1 MAQSKMNNAQRKD
14 GQLVPY
20 TLIQR
25 AGGGGRAICFICPG
39 SSYSFD
45 RPLLYYSTML
55 MLEQGLDV
63 VHVHYSYGS
72 DNTDYWMLPPR
83 KRGALMLQDVEAV
96 VRHVLAD
103 QPRKQLLF
111 IGKSIGTLPIVS
123 GFGESMLPSEASAI
137 LLTPL
142 LNQEGFAESLLACK
156 QNMYLVTGTAD
167 HYYHS
172 ETIEQIR
179 DKHANIELDIVPN
192 ADHSLEI
199 PFDTTVSLET
209 LQQVF
214 SGISRFTSDTLRSD
228 NSR

>member
-1 MAQSKMNNAQRKD
+1 
-14 GQLVPY
+14 
-20 TLIQR
+20 
-25 AGGGGRAICFICPG
+25 
-39 SSYSFD
+39 
-45 RPLLYYSTML
+45 
-55 MLEQGLDV
+55 
-63 VHVHYSYGS
+63 
-72 DNTDYWMLPPR
+72 
-83 KRGALMLQDVEAV
+83 MLQDVQAV

-172 ETIEQIR
+172 ETIKQIR

-209 LQQVF
+209 LQQVWHQPF
-214 SGISRFTSDTLRSD
+214 YVGHASLGQFPLSERDQDVIGVFFPLCSMTGREISLIVALKAKRLFLYRKPLALYPVKSAMIR
-228 NSR
+228 